1 MEAEAQ
7 QVALLDD
14 LHTMFGAPDR
24 MPPAERRG
32 LKVRLVSSTQC
43 ATGYRARRLET
54 GCVAARRGQRHTTRP
69 CPYRR
74 RRRPCPAPPA
84 TDHRALTGEIC
95 ILKPVDPGDRDR
107 EVGRPR
113 KALVRLHDTVL
124 GTHTID
130 DRIGK
135 NRPAQPHEYGAVSV
149 LWMNR
154 GIRSVCCRAAA
165 RGVLGRQR

>member
-1 MEAEAQ
+1 MQAEAQ

-14 LHTMFGAPDR
+14 LRTMFGAPDR

-32 LKVRLVSSTQC
+32 LKVRLVSSTRC

-74 RRRPCPAPPA
+74 RRRPCSVPPA
-84 TDHRALTGEIC
+84 TDHRALTAEIC
-95 ILKPVDPGDRDR
+95 IRKPVDPGDRDR

-124 GTHTID
+124 GAHRAT
-130 DRIGK
+130 GS
-135 NRPAQPHEYGAVSV
+135 GAV
-149 LWMNR
+149 R
-154 GIRSVCCRAAA
+154 PDAAHVHTDLA
-165 RGVLGRQR
+165 SLLATPVGGSAP